1 MTALGASQPA
11 PGLLKGASG
20 SGLASLAEAP
30 DSACWAFVFLLGITG
45 LILGSFEAAALAG
58 F

>member
-11 PGLLKGASG
+11 LRLFKGASG

-30 DSACWAFVFLLGITG
+30 VLLCWAFVFLLGITG
-45 LILGSFEAAALAG
+45 LILGSFEAAVLAG